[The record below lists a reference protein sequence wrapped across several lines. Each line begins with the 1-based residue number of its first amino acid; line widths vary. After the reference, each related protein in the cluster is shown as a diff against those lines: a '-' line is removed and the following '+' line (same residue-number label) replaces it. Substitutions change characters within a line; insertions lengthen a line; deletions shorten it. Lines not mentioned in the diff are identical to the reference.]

1 MSKLTETNK
10 AILRRWFEE
19 FWNKGDE
26 SVADELLSQDIA
38 DNPSGG
44 QTVSPGVEGLKEF
57 VINWRTAFPGSMTI
71 EDMIAEGDLV
81 AIRLTWRGI
90 HQGEFMGIPPTGKS
104 VAITINAI
112 DRVVN
117 GKIVEGWGESNT
129 LGLLNELGAIPP
141 MVKVSS

>member
-10 AILRRWFEE
+10 AILRCWLEE

-26 SVADELLSQDIA
+26 SVADKLLSQDIA

-44 QTVSPGVEGLKEF
+44 QAVSPGAKGLKEF
-57 VINWRTAFPGSMTI
+57 VIRWRTAIPGTMTI
-71 EDMIAEGDLV
+71 EEMIAERDLV
-81 AIRLTWRGI
+81 AARLTWRGT
-90 HQGEFMGIPPTGKS
+90 HKGEFMGIPPTGKS
-104 VAITINAI
+104 VTITIMAFERI
-112 DRVVN
+112 VD

-141 MVKVSS
+141 MVKVTS